1 MNLSTLALLLSA
13 ATFIAS
19 LGYHAALFVAAYLR
33 GVNPDPPPPR
43 PRVLHRNS
51 LTIMVPIKNEPIDLV
66 LEMLRN
72 KIEILSRLG
81 LGEVVVISDDEFSY
95 VDKLLRQGRKL
106 FQRRELVVI
115 KRLWAAGGR
124 SAALDTGAK
133 LARNPVIMVLDADSK
148 IDEDTIVR
156 VASEADYD
164 EVVVVP
170 WRAYS
175 YVRNRLSEALVYST
189 NVMSFFFYT
198 LRSSLGLFVFPL
210 GCGTAIPR
218 KILQSIGFWGWG
230 IIQDD
235 IWLGTK
241 LAARGIRPRTLN
253 GGFVEVLVPSKLTSL
268 RIQQSRWAYG
278 TSEVFSRSFSRV
290 IRAPLPLHVK
300 LEMMMYML
308 QPAYSIPMTIALGL
322 AVAGA
327 FEEVH
332 LDLLTEFISDP
343 PVAAVLIA
351 AGVATGLYVAAQL
364 WLGVRVEK
372 LSLRQTLVQLGRNAA
387 ILGVLTPVLAVY
399 SLLGLLRKK
408 IPYRITPKG
417 HHEKILGRDITLFI
431 LGVPLGVGAIAA
443 IANGNLVALAV
454 IAPFVVTEIY
464 ALARLP

>member
-1 MNLSTLALLLSA
+1 
-13 ATFIAS
+13 
-19 LGYHAALFVAAYLR
+19 
-33 GVNPDPPPPR
+33 
-43 PRVLHRNS
+43 
-51 LTIMVPIKNEPIDLV
+51 
-66 LEMLRN
+66 
-72 KIEILSRLG
+72 
-81 LGEVVVISDDEFSY
+81 
-95 VDKLLRQGRKL
+95 
-106 FQRRELVVI
+106 
-115 KRLWAAGGR
+115 
-124 SAALDTGAK
+124 
-133 LARNPVIMVLDADSK
+133 LDADSK

-156 VASEADYD
+156 VASEADDD

-218 KILQSIGFWGWG
+218 KILRSIGFWGWG

-322 AVAGA
+322 AVTGA

-372 LSLRQTLVQLGRNAA
+372 LSLCQTLVQLGRNAA

-417 HHEKILGRDITLFI
+417 HHEKILERDITLFI
-431 LGVPLGVGAIAA
+431 LGVPLGVGAAAA